1 MKVIWKYELNTCGI
15 DMISCE
21 IEAPRDFEPLAVQL
35 QYGVPTGRGALTS

>member
-15 DMISCE
+15 DMILCE

-35 QYGVPTGRGALTS
+35 